1 MPSITFDIPE
11 HVSEDDAKAIIASFM
26 AAQKAHEG
34 DNNPPASADLPG
46 PGEVVSSHG
55 PITIV
60 RDESDSV
67 TTEQETVVVPEPV
80 VAYEDDEQGS
90 QDEQRSYAS
99 TPSGGAIPT
108 VEMLI
113 AAREGGLLGS
123 MAAQREAQ
131 ERDVLAGAITAY
143 GAAARAAADDP
154 DRKRPPRAEP
164 DLVDASV
171 KMVIH
176 LMHARTRRYIMGEG
190 DNGGMDEQWNPNA
203 EYGFGERE
211 NVSDNEQAAIGF
223 TISNVR
229 KWTPYS
235 MTHNYQHTGWGLI
248 ELIEKEYN
256 ATFTKAQVRASIKR
270 LTESGFLTESGSC
283 GKSSRYRLTDTSE
296 YLFTK
301 QDDDA

>member
-26 AAQKAHEG
+26 AAQNAHEG
-34 DNNPPASADLPG
+34 NNNPPASADLPG
-46 PGEVVSSHG
+46 PGEVVSQHG

-60 RDESDSV
+60 SDAPTDGAIAQDAV
-67 TTEQETVVVPEPV
+67 VPETVV
-80 VAYEDDEQGS
+80 AHEDDEQ
-90 QDEQRSYAS
+90 DNAVDDQRSYAS
-99 TPSGGAIPT
+99 TPGDGAIPT

-113 AAREGGLLGS
+113 QAREGGLLGS

-131 ERDVLAGAITAY
+131 ERDAIAENITAY
-143 GAAARAAADDP
+143 GDAAREAADDP

-164 DLVDASV
+164 DLVDAAV
-171 KMVIH
+171 KMVVR

-190 DNGGMDEQWNPNA
+190 DNGGMDEQWNPDA
-203 EYGFGERE
+203 EYEIGERE
-211 NVSDNEQAAIGF
+211 RVSDNEQAEIGF

-229 KWTPYS
+229 KWIPYT
-235 MTHNYQHTGWGLI
+235 MCHNYRHTGWGII

-256 ATFTKAQVRASIKR
+256 ATFTKAQVRSSIKR
-270 LTESGFLTESGSC
+270 LTESGFLTESGMC
-283 GKSSRYRLTDTSE
+283 GKSSRYRLTDVSE